1 MENQWTKGYFLGY
14 LLVGPR
20 RGLEIGEVC
29 RQTAKESI
37 KMGSQWED
45 KSKPHL
51 NIVFIGHVDHGKSTT
66 VGRLLL
72 DSGHIEQHVIDKN
85 EKMASD
91 AGKAGFGLAYVMDG
105 LKEERA
111 RGITIDVAHKE
122 FFTPNY
128 YYTVIDAPG
137 HRDFVKNMITG
148 ASQADA
154 AVLLC
159 AANDGVNAQTK
170 EHAFLARVLG
180 VKQLIVHVNKMD
192 ISGVDWSEDKY
203 KAACAEVNTLLKM
216 AGFKPDDVPKIPAS
230 SLNGDNVYNKS
241 ENCPWWSGNEFN
253 GKKVTTLFEAIDAVQ
268 LPDKPI
274 DKPLRLPIQDVYK
287 ISGIGTVPVGKIE
300 TGVLQAGKT
309 VMFNPSQKS
318 AEVKSIEMHHTM
330 VDKAEPGDNVGFNVR
345 GLAATD
351 IRRGDVAGYTDNEP
365 SFVRHDET
373 FVGQIQLMD
382 IPKAVSVGYSPVFHA
397 HTAQVAVRFQELLEK
412 TNKAGKEANP
422 SFLKTGDACL
432 IRFQPTKPM
441 AIEEMSVFPEL
452 SRFAIRDM
460 GKTVAAGVCMKIEK
474 KA

>member
-1 MENQWTKGYFLGY
+1 
-14 LLVGPR
+14 
-20 RGLEIGEVC
+20 
-29 RQTAKESI
+29 
-37 KMGSQWED
+37 MGSQWED
-45 KSKPHL
+45 KNKPHL

-72 DSGHIEQHVIDKN
+72 DSGHIEGHVIEKN
-85 EKMASD
+85 EKLAAES
-91 AGKAGFGLAYVMDG
+91 GKAGFGLAYVMDG
-105 LKEERA
+105 LKEERE

-128 YYTVIDAPG
+128 YWTVIDAPG

-170 EHAFLARVLG
+170 EHAFLAKVLG

-203 KAACAEVNTLLKM
+203 KAACTEVGNLLKM
-216 AGFKPDDVPKIPAS
+216 AGFKPDDVPMIPAS
-230 SLNGDNVYNKS
+230 SLNGDNVFNKS
-241 ENCPWWSGNEFN
+241 DKCPWYN
-253 GKKVTTLFEAIDAVQ
+253 GPTLFEAIDKITM
-268 LPDKPI
+268 PSKPI
-274 DKPLRLPIQDVYK
+274 NKPLRLPIQDVYK

-300 TGVLQAGKT
+300 TGTLNVGKT
-309 VMFNPSQKS
+309 VVFNPSMKS

-330 VDKAEPGDNVGFNVR
+330 VPKAEPGDNVGFNVR

-351 IRRGDVAGYTDNEP
+351 IRRGDVAGYADNEP
-365 SFVRHDET
+365 MFVRHDET

-382 IPKAVSVGYSPVFHA
+382 IPKAVSVGYTPVFHA

-412 TNKAGKEANP
+412 TNRAGKEANP

-432 IRFQPTKPM
+432 IRFQPNKPM
-441 AIEEMSVFPEL
+441 AIEQMDTFPEL

-460 GKTVAAGVCMKIEK
+460 GKTVAAGVCLKIEK

>member
-1 MENQWTKGYFLGY
+1 
-14 LLVGPR
+14 
-20 RGLEIGEVC
+20 
-29 RQTAKESI
+29 
-37 KMGSQWED
+37 MGSQWED

-72 DSGHIEQHVIDKN
+72 DSGHIEGHVIEKN
-85 EKMASD
+85 EKLAAES
-91 AGKAGFGLAYVMDG
+91 GKAGFGLAYVMDG
-105 LKEERA
+105 LKEERE

-128 YYTVIDAPG
+128 YWTVIDAPG

-170 EHAFLARVLG
+170 EHAFLAKVLG

-203 KAACAEVNTLLKM
+203 KAACAEVGTLLKM
-216 AGFKPDDVPKIPAS
+216 AGFKPDDIPMIPAS
-230 SLNGDNVYNKS
+230 SLNGDNVFTKS
-241 ENCPWWSGNEFN
+241 DNCPWYSGP
-253 GKKVTTLFEAIDAVQ
+253 TLFEAIDKITM
-268 LPDKPI
+268 PEKPI
-274 DKPLRLPIQDVYK
+274 NKPLRLPIQDVYK

-300 TGVLQAGKT
+300 TGTLNVGKT
-309 VMFNPSQKS
+309 VVFNPSQKS

-330 VDKAEPGDNVGFNVR
+330 VPKAEPGDNVGFNVR
-345 GLAATD
+345 GLAQVD
-351 IRRGDVAGYTDNEP
+351 IRRGDVAGYADSEP
-365 SFVRHDET
+365 MFVRHDET

-382 IPKAVSVGYSPVFHA
+382 IPKAVSVGYTPVFHA
-397 HTAQVAVRFQELLEK
+397 HTAQVAVRFLELLEK
-412 TNKAGKEANP
+412 TNKSGKEANP

-432 IRFQPTKPM
+432 IRFQPNKPM
-441 AIEEMSVFPEL
+441 AIEQMDTFPEL

-460 GKTVAAGVCMKIEK
+460 GKTVAAGVCLKIDK
-474 KA
+474 K

>member
-1 MENQWTKGYFLGY
+1 
-14 LLVGPR
+14 
-20 RGLEIGEVC
+20 
-29 RQTAKESI
+29 
-37 KMGSQWED
+37 
-45 KSKPHL
+45 
-51 NIVFIGHVDHGKSTT
+51 
-66 VGRLLL
+66 
-72 DSGHIEQHVIDKN
+72 
-85 EKMASD
+85 
-91 AGKAGFGLAYVMDG
+91 
-105 LKEERA
+105 
-111 RGITIDVAHKE
+111 
-122 FFTPNY
+122 
-128 YYTVIDAPG
+128 
-137 HRDFVKNMITG
+137 
-148 ASQADA
+148 
-154 AVLLC
+154 
-159 AANDGVNAQTK
+159 
-170 EHAFLARVLG
+170 
-180 VKQLIVHVNKMD
+180 MD

-241 ENCPWWSGNEFN
+241 DKCPWWSGNEFN

-268 LPDKPI
+268 LPEKPI
-274 DKPLRLPIQDVYK
+274 NKPLRLPIQDVYK

-351 IRRGDVAGYTDNEP
+351 IRRGDVAGYTDSEP

>member
-1 MENQWTKGYFLGY
+1 
-14 LLVGPR
+14 
-20 RGLEIGEVC
+20 
-29 RQTAKESI
+29 
-37 KMGSQWED
+37 MGSQWED

-72 DSGHIEQHVIDKN
+72 DSGHIEVHVIEKN
-85 EKMASD
+85 EKLAAES
-91 AGKAGFGLAYVMDG
+91 GKAGFGLAYVMDG
-105 LKEERA
+105 LKEERE

-128 YYTVIDAPG
+128 YWTVIDAPG

-170 EHAFLARVLG
+170 EHAFLAKVLG

-203 KAACAEVNTLLKM
+203 KAACTEVGTLLKM
-216 AGFKPDDVPKIPAS
+216 AGFKPDDIPMIPAS
-230 SLNGDNVYNKS
+230 SLNGDNVFTKS
-241 ENCPWWSGNEFN
+241 DKCPWYN
-253 GKKVTTLFEAIDAVQ
+253 GPTLFEAIDKITM
-268 LPDKPI
+268 PDKPI
-274 DKPLRLPIQDVYK
+274 NKPLRLPIQDVYK

-300 TGVLQAGKT
+300 TGTLNVGKT
-309 VMFNPSQKS
+309 VIFNPSQKS

-330 VDKAEPGDNVGFNVR
+330 VPKAEPGDNVGFNVR
-345 GLAATD
+345 GLAQAD
-351 IRRGDVAGYTDNEP
+351 IRRGDVAGYADSEP
-365 SFVRHDET
+365 MFVRHDET

-382 IPKAVSVGYSPVFHA
+382 IPKAVSVGYTPVFHA
-397 HTAQVAVRFQELLEK
+397 HTAQVAVRFLELLEK
-412 TNKAGKEANP
+412 TNKSGKEANP

-432 IRFQPTKPM
+432 IRFQPNKPM
-441 AIEEMSVFPEL
+441 AIEQMDTFPEL

-460 GKTVAAGVCMKIEK
+460 GKTVAAGVCLKIDK
-474 KA
+474 K